1 MSDTVTYSPPA
12 QDVQAHKP
20 AIVTPGDPAGIG
32 PEISLR
38 AWQAGRKNIV
48 LQGDIDHLGRIA
60 DALGLAIS
68 FTEYDAASFART
80 HRATCHVIHD
90 KWATDPIFGSP
101 DPAHARQIITA
112 IEKAVRHAKDQLFS
126 AIVTNPIAKNNLYQ
140 AGFSYP
146 GHTEFL
152 AHLDGGEKQPVM
164 MLANP
169 QLRVIPLTV
178 HIPLNEVESAIT
190 EADLAQTI
198 SILASAL
205 RRYFGIAHPH
215 ISIAGLNPHA
225 GESGFLGRF
234 EIDRIIPF
242 LADFSIENLQ
252 LSGPHSADS
261 LFHEEARKNYDAV
274 LCMYHDQALIPI
286 KTIDFFNS
294 VNVTLG
300 LDFIRTSPDHGTAF
314 NRAGNL
320 DARPDSLIAAIDMAA
335 EMARHADGK

>member
-1 MSDTVTYSPPA
+1 MSDTVTYFPPA
-12 QDVQAHKP
+12 QDEQAHQP
-20 AIVTPGDPAGIG
+20 VIVTPGDPAGIG

-60 DALGLAIS
+60 DALGLAIP
-68 FTEYDAASFART
+68 FTKYDAASFSCT
-80 HRATCHVIHD
+80 HQATCHVIHD
-90 KWATDPIFGSP
+90 KWATDPISGNP
-101 DPAHARQIITA
+101 NPANARQIITA
-112 IEKAVRHAKDQLFS
+112 IETAVRQVKDQLFS
-126 AIVTNPIAKNNLYQ
+126 AIVTNPIAKDNLYQ

-152 AHLDGGEKQPVM
+152 AHLDGGEKRPVM

-198 SILASAL
+198 SILASSL

-225 GESGFLGRF
+225 GESGYLGRF

-274 LCMYHDQALIPI
+274 LCMYHDQGLIPV
-286 KTIDFFNS
+286 KALAFEEA

-300 LDFIRTSPDHGTAF
+300 LPIIRTSVDHGTA
-314 NRAGNL
+314 L
-320 DARPDSLIAAIDMAA
+320 DIAWQGKADSSSLKSALRLAVRMSS
-335 EMARHADGK
+335 